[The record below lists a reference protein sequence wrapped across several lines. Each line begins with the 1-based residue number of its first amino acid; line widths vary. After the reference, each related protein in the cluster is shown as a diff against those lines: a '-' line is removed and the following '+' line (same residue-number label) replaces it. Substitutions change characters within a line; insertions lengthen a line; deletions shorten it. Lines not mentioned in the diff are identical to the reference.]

1 MEKQKNNIFYH
12 VANPI
17 FRKNILARGLI
28 PFAGESQKDMHTFY
42 RKRIFLKNKNDYDST
57 WDDDRYEV
65 RLPKD
70 IIRKLRVDKE
80 IENSFYL
87 DNIRVNKKYIKL
99 IYKGTGESTF

>member
-1 MEKQKNNIFYH
+1 MVKENSTIFYH

-28 PFAGESQKDMHTFY
+28 PLAGESQKSIHTFY

-57 WDDDRYEV
+57 WDDDRYEIK
-65 RLPKD
+65 LPKD

-80 IENSFYL
+80 IKNSFYL
-87 DNIRVNKKYIKL
+87 DNIRINKKYIKL
-99 IYKGTGESTF
+99 IHVGTGESTF